1 MIFPAVYALVIGVGM
16 IAQWSI
22 SYLTHQIP
30 ELTSEPIR
38 IKFHLAGEFVTA
50 AALIASGIGL
60 LAAAPWAIPLFLVA
74 MGMLFYTAIVS
85 PGYFAQQGN
94 WTWVGIFGVMVVV
107 GIFAIT
113 AVL

>member
-1 MIFPAVYALVIGVGM
+1 MIFPAVYALVIGFGM
-16 IAQWSI
+16 IVQWSI

-60 LAAAPWAIPLFLVA
+60 LAAAPALGSNNEDFLE
-74 MGMLFYTAIVS
+74 
-85 PGYFAQQGN
+85 
-94 WTWVGIFGVMVVV
+94 
-107 GIFAIT
+107 
-113 AVL
+113 